1 MRKFKIYIVDD
12 EMIIRKSLV
21 DEFRDLGNE
30 VYEFANPLPALA
42 TLRDNPPDLVITDLK
57 MPEMN
62 GINFLKKLRQF
73 DEGICVVMITAYS
86 EVSTAVEAMKI
97 GAYEYL
103 SKPFE
108 MEEMIIIV
116 ERVKELKKL
125 RKQNKFLTNQ
135 IKTKFTFSSF
145 VGESPEIKQLFELI
159 KMVLHTNTT
168 VLINGKT
175 GTGKELLANIIHY
188 NSDRQ
193 SAPFVKV
200 SCAVLSR
207 ELFESEIFGHEK
219 GAFTGADYQK
229 IGRFE
234 QADGGSIYLDEIDDI
249 PLDLQ
254 VKLLR
259 AIEEREIERVGGK
272 ETIKIDIR
280 VIASTKKDLKQ
291 LVNEGKFRE
300 DLYYRLSVFPLN
312 IPPLR
317 ERKQDIPLLFKSFLS
332 RFSNNSEY
340 FVTREAYEIIL
351 NYDFP
356 GNARELRNLSER
368 LVLMTPASTIDVEN
382 IPVEIKYPDRNILC
396 ANFENRSL
404 NEIVEE
410 IEKSAILQAMEK
422 SGGNKAKAAVRL
434 GIPASTLKSKIY
446 KYSLD

>member
-1 MRKFKIYIVDD
+1 MGKFKIYIVDD

-30 VYEFANPLPALA
+30 VYEFASPLPALA
-42 TLRDNPPDLVITDLK
+42 TLREDPPDLVITDLK

-73 DEGICVVMITAYS
+73 DEGISVVMITAYS

-108 MEEMIIIV
+108 MEEMIMIV

-125 RKQNKFLTNQ
+125 RRQNQFLTNQ

-145 VGESPEIKQLFELI
+145 VGDSPEIKQLFALI
-159 KMVLHTNTT
+159 KMVLHSNTS
-168 VLINGKT
+168 VLINGET

-193 SAPFVKV
+193 SGPFVKV

-291 LVNEGKFRE
+291 LVSEGKFRE
-300 DLYYRLSVFPLN
+300 DLYYRLSVFPLT

-317 ERKQDIPLLFKSFLS
+317 DRKQDVLLLFKSFLS
-332 RFSNNSEY
+332 RFSNNTEY
-340 FVTREAYEIIL
+340 FITEKAYEIIL

-368 LVLMTPASTIDVEN
+368 LVLMTPESTIDVEN
-382 IPVEIKYPDRNILC
+382 LPIEIKYPDRNILC

-446 KYSLD
+446 KYGLG

>member
-1 MRKFKIYIVDD
+1 MGKFKIYIVDD
-12 EMIIRKSLV
+12 ERIIRKSLV

-30 VYEFANPLPALA
+30 VFEFANPLPALA
-42 TLRDNPPDLVITDLK
+42 ALKDDPPDLVITDLK

-108 MEEMIIIV
+108 MEEMILIV
-116 ERVKELKKL
+116 ERIKELKKL
-125 RKQNKFLTNQ
+125 RKQNKYLTNQ

-159 KMVLHTNTT
+159 KMVLHTNTSI
-168 VLINGKT
+168 LINGET

-193 SAPFVKV
+193 SGPFVKV

-234 QADGGSIYLDEIDDI
+234 QSDGGSIYLDEIDDI

-272 ETIKIDIR
+272 ETIKVDIR

-291 LVNEGKFRE
+291 LVSEGKFRE
-300 DLYYRLSVFPLN
+300 DLYYRLSVFPLT

-340 FVTREAYEIIL
+340 FITEKAYEIIM
-351 NYDFP
+351 NYNFP

-368 LVLMTPASTIDVEN
+368 LVLITPASTIDVEN
-382 IPVEIKYPDRNILC
+382 LPVEIRYPDRNILC

-410 IEKSAILQAMEK
+410 IEKSAIIQAMEK

-446 KYSLD
+446 KYGLD